1 MDDVIQSLVEVD
13 RQCVERVEAAK
24 AKKLNAQANMNEKRK
39 EIYDSFVSKQN
50 EKIEEHK
57 AQLQDKNQ
65 ADAKQLEQNYQETLL
80 KLENLYNQNKERW
93 VSDIVTRCLG
103 K

>member
-1 MDDVIQSLVEVD
+1 MDDVIQRLVEVD

-80 KLENLYNQNKERW
+80 KLENLYNQNKEHW
-93 VSDIVTRCLG
+93 ISDIVTRCLG

>member
-1 MDDVIQSLVEVD
+1 MDDVIQRLVEVD

-93 VSDIVTRCLG
+93 VRTLSQDV
-103 K
+103 

>member
-1 MDDVIQSLVEVD
+1 MDDVIQRLVEVD

-80 KLENLYNQNKERW
+80 KLENLYNQNKELW

>member
-1 MDDVIQSLVEVD
+1 MDNVIQRLVEVD

-24 AKKLNAQANMNEKRK
+24 AKKLNAQANMNQKRK
-39 EIYDSFVSKQN
+39 EIYDSFVSKQTQ
-50 EKIEEHK
+50 KIEEHK

-93 VSDIVTRCLG
+93 VSDIVTRCLD